1 MVSRTPQATSQ
12 SASRPSW
19 KRVLIWLKNVL
30 LVIFLIILIA
40 MGLVKLETWR
50 RQQKVLS
57 MLGND
62 PMMSRQLLG
71 MNLIEQ
77 EIRINP
83 VLFNWK
89 PTSPELINHFEIKNN
104 QREVFDQLVKLA
116 QENGWKKLHI
126 SIQDNYFFFS
136 AYKDNTML
144 TIFTKTNSGRVSI
157 ERS

>member
-116 QENGWKKLHI
+116 QENGWEIRTIDKDEDPLYFSGNKNQTTLKI
-126 SIQDNYFFFS
+126 YAQINRIIIQ
-136 AYKDNTML
+136 
-144 TIFTKTNSGRVSI
+144 
-157 ERS
+157 RS

>member
-1 MVSRTPQATSQ
+1 
-12 SASRPSW
+12 
-19 KRVLIWLKNVL
+19 
-30 LVIFLIILIA
+30 

-116 QENGWKKLHI
+116 QENGWEIRTIDKDEDPLYFSGNKNQTTLKI
-126 SIQDNYFFFS
+126 YAQINRIIIQ
-136 AYKDNTML
+136 
-144 TIFTKTNSGRVSI
+144 
-157 ERS
+157 RS

>member
-1 MVSRTPQATSQ
+1 MVSRTPQATNQ

-116 QENGWKKLHI
+116 QENGWKIRTIDKDEDPLYFSGNKNQTTLKI
-126 SIQDNYFFFS
+126 YAQINRIIIQ
-136 AYKDNTML
+136 
-144 TIFTKTNSGRVSI
+144 
-157 ERS
+157 RS

>member
-116 QENGWKKLHI
+116 QENGWKIRTIDKDEDPLYFSGNKNQTTLKI
-126 SIQDNYFFFS
+126 YAQINRIIIQ
-136 AYKDNTML
+136 
-144 TIFTKTNSGRVSI
+144 
-157 ERS
+157 RS